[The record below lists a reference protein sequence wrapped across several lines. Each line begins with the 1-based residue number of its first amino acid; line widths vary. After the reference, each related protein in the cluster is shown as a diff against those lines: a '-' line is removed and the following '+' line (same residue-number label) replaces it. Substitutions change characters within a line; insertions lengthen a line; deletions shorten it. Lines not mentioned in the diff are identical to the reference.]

1 MQDVEPSLRRASVR
15 ALVAFSVVMLIG
27 GTALWFLVERSDP
40 GPIATVST
48 RTVEPETVRAPD
60 RPERYPD
67 ELPTLDNVTLLR
79 IRPEPG
85 AVLVELASPT
95 TPSDAIA
102 MVIDALSDDG
112 WDTELVSST
121 SRVMAV
127 AVKGEQRMAVEVTG
141 DSRKGTPNGWISINL
156 LLEQNLEEAPP
167 PPAPVVPPDAIS

>member
-1 MQDVEPSLRRASVR
+1 
-15 ALVAFSVVMLIG
+15 
-27 GTALWFLVERSDP
+27 
-40 GPIATVST
+40 
-48 RTVEPETVRAPD
+48 
-60 RPERYPD
+60 
-67 ELPTLDNVTLLR
+67 
-79 IRPEPG
+79 
-85 AVLVELASPT
+85 LASPT